1 MIKLIKRW
9 LLLTGLIYF
18 TSLVVGNIT
27 FANGLATVA
36 ILALILMVGRFLFDL
51 LEAGLLAPINKISFN
66 LAGSIAYILAVGFLS
81 FLFNQVNFTVF
92 TNQSSP
98 DWLNNLNILPRIYL
112 SGFWS
117 LLPFSAI
124 IGTVDRF
131 LIKPKS

>member
-92 TNQSSP
+92 TNQSLP

-124 IGTVDRF
+124 IGVVDRF

>member
-27 FANGLATVA
+27 FANGLATAA
-36 ILALILMVGRFLFDL
+36 ILALILMVGRFLFGL

-66 LAGSIAYILAVGFLS
+66 LAGPIAYILAVGFLS

-124 IGTVDRF
+124 IGVVDRF

>member
-9 LLLTGLIYF
+9 LLLTGLAYF
-18 TSLVVGNIT
+18 TGLVVGNVT
-27 FANGLATVA
+27 FTNGLATMVV
-36 ILALILMVGRFLFDL
+36 LALILMVGRFLFGP
-51 LEAGLLAPINKISFN
+51 LEAGLLAPINKISLN
-66 LAGSIAYILAVGFLS
+66 LAGLIVYILAVCFLS
-81 FLFNQVNFTVF
+81 FLFNQVSFTVF
-92 TNQSSP
+92 TNQSLP